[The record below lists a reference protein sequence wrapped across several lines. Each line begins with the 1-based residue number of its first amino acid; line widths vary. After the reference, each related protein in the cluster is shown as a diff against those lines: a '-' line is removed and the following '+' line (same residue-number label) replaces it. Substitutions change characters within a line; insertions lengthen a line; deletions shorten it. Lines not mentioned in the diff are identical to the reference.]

1 MMTRNSVRWGASLCL
16 LMAAT
21 WANAGARP
29 PGPDL
34 SVEERAWIEHHSVL
48 RVAVVSSLS
57 PIEYVENGRLKGLS
71 AEYLQLIAD
80 KTGMKIDYVAAHSIQ
95 ERIELLTTGQ
105 ADLIST
111 VRLNGPGVKD
121 PRLLLT
127 SAYLNTTTVIITR
140 IGRPP
145 LFETEQLDRLTVTL
159 PSFDRY
165 KDFLATKAPGAK
177 LIIGG
182 SALTMLQQVAE
193 GTADAAVATEAY
205 LLPFL
210 YRQFQG
216 QLQISGVL
224 TGMASQIGMG
234 TRKDEP
240 LLHSIIQK
248 TLDSVTPDEVRIL
261 HANWLRE
268 HATQDLTIR
277 EVVFHYPHELALIV
291 LVVLLLLITIYQTQ
305 RMRQRAERN
314 EREKAMFLAV
324 MSHEIRSPM
333 NAVVAAVELLR
344 NTPLD
349 KQQQHFADLANHG
362 AQSLLRLLNDVLDI
376 SKLDAG
382 QVKLEYEPVNIST
395 LVNNV
400 VDLHR
405 LRAREKHLSIGVA
418 REPHLPLL
426 MLDSTRVGQVLHN
439 LLSNAIKFTETG
451 GVEVAYV
458 ISDLNTPRRK
468 QLRLTVTDTGI
479 GLSPESQARLFQP
492 YSQAAQSYKRSG
504 GTGLGLVICRDL
516 LKLMGGTLTLDSTLG
531 EGTRFELSL
540 TAELAPPDSMEAEA
554 VRPATIWSAV
564 PAPMTLRILV
574 VEDTVA
580 NQAVLQAQIEGF
592 GCTPVIARDGAQ
604 AVDCFEQGS
613 YDLILMDCDLPDQ
626 DGYSLTRL
634 FRMIEK
640 DAAQARCPIIAI
652 SASTDNEH
660 VTRCFDAGMDGVLS
674 KPISLGKLQD
684 AIELWCGVTL
694 TLLPQPFAHRVP
706 VDRQHILEALER
718 DLLALLEGMT
728 LRSLEPALHAAH
740 RLHGAAR
747 TIEWAAVARESG
759 QLEVLLR
766 AATPWN
772 DPGYCTTLQALLHG
786 FRTTTFNHPV
796 FDQAAP
802 RPQG

>member
-1 MMTRNSVRWGASLCL
+1 MMTRNRVRWGASLCL

-121 PRLLLT
+121 PRLQLT

-145 LFETEQLDRLTVTL
+145 LFEAEQLDRLTVTL